1 VAARGARAAA
11 GDAGDRSGLSLLEL
25 LGSAPVSEE
34 NRCRKRGEGGLQIQI
49 TNGAALEAVSYEYFA
64 ALRRNIDPQ

>member
-1 VAARGARAAA
+1 
-11 GDAGDRSGLSLLEL
+11 
-25 LGSAPVSEE
+25 
-34 NRCRKRGEGGLQIQI
+34 LQIQI